1 MKYLNGEYYVE
12 VTDHRYRN
20 HPTENIISRKGDPQY
35 L

>member
-20 HPTENIISRKGDPQY
+20 HPTENIILRKGDPQY